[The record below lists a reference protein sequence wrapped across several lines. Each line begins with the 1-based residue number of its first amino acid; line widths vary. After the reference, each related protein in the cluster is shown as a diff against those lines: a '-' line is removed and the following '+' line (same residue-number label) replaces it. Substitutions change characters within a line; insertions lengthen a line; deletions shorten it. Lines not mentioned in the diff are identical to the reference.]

1 MKSNYE
7 CRKEQRGKTIKALQ
21 SAFDDIFLLSQCLRS
36 LSEEELSSYVAFQ
49 GLLLEVINR
58 LSENRKRD
66 ALENDDWSYIFT
78 VVSREEVVG
87 TFPTQYEVVFRFWF
101 DIVGKSLEFRT
112 IVTSLIEI
120 TDQML
125 ESMYSESALTRARS
139 SVKG

>member
-7 CRKEQRGKTIKALQ
+7 CRKEQRGKAIKALQ
-21 SAFDDIFLLSQCLRS
+21 SAFDSIYLLSQCLRS